1 MSDLVARLLN
11 APADGLGTDALCVYA
26 ADRITALQAQLAEA
40 RNEALEEAAVAVTV
54 RAASIR
60 DGWVYDARDRALISN
75 IVFGTAA
82 AIRAMKG
89 GA

>member
-26 ADRITALQAQLAEA
+26 ADRITALEAQLAEA
-40 RNEALEEAAVAVTV
+40 RNAALEEAAGVLMSAI
-54 RAASIR
+54 AESKAEAIR
-60 DGWVYDARDRALISN
+60 R
-75 IVFGTAA
+75 GTYPMLTEAHVD

-89 GA
+89 E